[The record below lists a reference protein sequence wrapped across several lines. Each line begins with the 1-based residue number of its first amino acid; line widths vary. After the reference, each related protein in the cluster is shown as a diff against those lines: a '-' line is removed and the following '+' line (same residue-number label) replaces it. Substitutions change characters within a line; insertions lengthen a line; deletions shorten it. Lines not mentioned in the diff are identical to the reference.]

1 MNKKQKILTI
11 FGLGLILF
19 LIGTPFL
26 TKAAN
31 LLEFSPLYQAISLTQ
46 KVGSS
51 TAAAAENAGTLIGGF
66 SAYGINLIFQFII
79 NAVGFIG
86 GTLFSLAG
94 ALTNFTLSLNF
105 DILNNPMIDVGW
117 GISRDL
123 ANLGFVLFIII
134 IAIATILRIQQY
146 EAKSTLGKLIA
157 VALLVNFSLLFASVF
172 IDFSNML
179 TNYFIQSI
187 TPSGVTGLGPSL
199 ANAFGIQNLLSVKDA
214 TEIGPMLAL
223 KGQYMV
229 ITSGLFVAAFTF
241 LGALSLLALAVMFLV
256 RYVILSI
263 LLILVPLAFLFIIL
277 PATKNL
283 WDKWSK
289 EFMKWIIFAPA
300 ASFFLYLAVYMTIN
314 YGKLMNNLAT
324 QSQGIGTADQM
335 NFANLI
341 INQPLQTIGRMVI
354 VIGFLLGGLITANSM
369 GIAGSKAFMGVAVAA
384 GKGIRGY
391 VGKKSQ
397 QGFSYLPRTN
407 MGQKVTE
414 KMMNTPG
421 LRTIGRGISNFAL
434 GTGEKLIAEA
444 TAKQK
449 NISTSR
455 LTKILPSLVGVPLAA
470 ATARIAKEGRLKF
483 VDQKFLNDKI
493 LTKQTQNAF
502 KRYNMGPLYGDYIGK
517 ALGMGKNL
525 EVKEAI
531 DAGKI
536 DEAKKLM
543 MESFKTYDAGDFA
556 KFKKYAN
563 NIYNDFDHKQF
574 GFLGKD
580 EASYKRTQNII
591 SYGLSTANPGDI
603 SKIMSQL
610 DPATFDP
617 YIKSIIDSQIPDLE
631 KWNEKERTIEKEMEH
646 LKKLEKSD
654 KKEDK
659 IRYQVYKTINHAMDK
674 RMLGELYE
682 FPASPT
688 TQT

>member
-51 TAAAAENAGTLIGGF
+51 TAAAAKNAGTLIGGIT
-66 SAYGINLIFQFII
+66 AGGINLIFQGVNNII
-79 NAVGFIG
+79 GFIG
-86 GTLFSLAG
+86 SSLFSLGG
-94 ALTNFTLSLNF
+94 ALTNLTLSLNF

-157 VALLVNFSLLFASVF
+157 VALLVNFSLLFAGVF

-179 TNYFIQSI
+179 TKYFIQSI
-187 TPSGVTGLGPSL
+187 TSSGVTGLGPSL

-300 ASFFLYLAVYMTIN
+300 ASFF
-314 YGKLMNNLAT
+314 
-324 QSQGIGTADQM
+324 
-335 NFANLI
+335 
-341 INQPLQTIGRMVI
+341 PL
-354 VIGFLLGGLITANSM
+354 S
-369 GIAGSKAFMGVAVAA
+369 
-384 GKGIRGY
+384 
-391 VGKKSQ
+391 
-397 QGFSYLPRTN
+397 
-407 MGQKVTE
+407 
-414 KMMNTPG
+414 
-421 LRTIGRGISNFAL
+421 
-434 GTGEKLIAEA
+434 
-444 TAKQK
+444 
-449 NISTSR
+449 
-455 LTKILPSLVGVPLAA
+455 
-470 ATARIAKEGRLKF
+470 GRLYDCQLRK
-483 VDQKFLNDKI
+483 
-493 LTKQTQNAF
+493 T
-502 KRYNMGPLYGDYIGK
+502 
-517 ALGMGKNL
+517 
-525 EVKEAI
+525 
-531 DAGKI
+531 
-536 DEAKKLM
+536 DE
-543 MESFKTYDAGDFA
+543 
-556 KFKKYAN
+556 
-563 NIYNDFDHKQF
+563 
-574 GFLGKD
+574 
-580 EASYKRTQNII
+580 
-591 SYGLSTANPGDI
+591 
-603 SKIMSQL
+603 
-610 DPATFDP
+610 
-617 YIKSIIDSQIPDLE
+617 
-631 KWNEKERTIEKEMEH
+631 
-646 LKKLEKSD
+646 
-654 KKEDK
+654 
-659 IRYQVYKTINHAMDK
+659 
-674 RMLGELYE
+674 
-682 FPASPT
+682 
-688 TQT
+688 